1 MAVGVMRAGTGM
13 AGSAGERLGHRW
25 QGLPLHLRFAL
36 AGSAVMLAGMMV
48 IGWWVSREI
57 EDSVTRNAAIS
68 SALYM
73 ESFIA
78 PISQELS
85 TADALPPETA
95 ASLDRLFAEPHFARR
110 IASVK
115 IWKKGGRVVFATDP
129 ALIGQTFAPTEKLR
143 AAWQGDLSAAFDD
156 LEHAA
161 SHAKAMP
168 ENPYLEVYNPIH
180 SINTGE
186 IIAVAEFYMV
196 ATELENDL
204 FRARLTSWLL
214 VACVT
219 ASIFVAL
226 FGIVRQGS
234 RTIERQTEQL
244 RLRFDEV
251 VAMSEQNAELRR
263 RVQSA
268 SLRAGE
274 LNERHLR
281 RIGAELH
288 DGPAQALALA
298 SLRLD
303 SAFNG
308 GAGNGDVETIRASL
322 DSAMREIRTISAGLS
337 LPEIAGRS
345 VHETLTLAADMHER
359 RTGTSVARD
368 LAPELRSLN
377 VGHPQLI
384 CIYRFAQEAL
394 NNAFRHAKGAG
405 QRIYGTV
412 DGGTLTVS
420 VSDDG
425 PGFDVARIEQD
436 TERLGLRGLRER
448 VESTG
453 GSFHVR
459 SAPGEGT
466 RLEITL
472 PIED

>member
-1 MAVGVMRAGTGM
+1 MAVGVMPAAAGRTGP
-13 AGSAGERLGHRW
+13 AAERRGQRW
-25 QGLPLHLRFAL
+25 SGLPLHLRFAL

-85 TADALPPETA
+85 TADALPPRTA

-115 IWKKGGRVVFATDP
+115 IWKKGGLVVFATDP
-129 ALIGQTFAPTEKLR
+129 ALIGQTFVLTEKLR
-143 AAWQGDLSAAFDD
+143 AAWQGELSAAFDE

-161 SHAKAMP
+161 SQAEGTP
-168 ENPYLEVYNPIH
+168 ETPYLEVYNPIH
-180 SINTGE
+180 SIETGE
-186 IIAVAEFYMV
+186 IVAVAEFYMV

-204 FRARLTSWLL
+204 FRGRLTSWLL

-219 ASIFVAL
+219 ACIFAAL

-234 RTIERQTEQL
+234 RTIERQNEEL
-244 RLRFDEV
+244 RLRFGEV
-251 VAMSEQNAELRR
+251 VAMSQQNAELRR

-274 LNERHLR
+274 LNERQLR

-303 SAFNG
+303 GAFHG
-308 GAGNGDVETIRASL
+308 GVGNGDVETVRASL

-345 VHETLTLAADMHER
+345 VHETLTLVADIHER
-359 RTGTSVARD
+359 RTGTTVARH
-368 LAPELRSLN
+368 LAPELGALN

-405 QRIYGTV
+405 QRISGTV
-412 DGGTLTVS
+412 DAGTLTVS
-420 VSDDG
+420 VSDEG
-425 PGFDVARIEQD
+425 PGLDTGRIEQD
-436 TERLGLRGLRER
+436 TDRLGLRGLRER

-453 GSFHVR
+453 GSFRVR

-466 RLEITL
+466 RLQITL